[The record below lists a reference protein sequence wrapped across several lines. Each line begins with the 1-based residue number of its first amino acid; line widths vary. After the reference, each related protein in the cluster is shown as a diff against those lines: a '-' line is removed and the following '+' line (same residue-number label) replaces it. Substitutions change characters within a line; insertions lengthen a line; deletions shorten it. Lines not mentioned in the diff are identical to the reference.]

1 MNYCLPYYI
10 TRENVICKQKN
21 SHFHFAIHVA
31 IHTAYWYVK
40 IIHSVFIMKKVRVFS
55 NSNKVELTLSTWELL
70 FIVTSLI
77 KVIRLDKENI
87 KFNYRVYKI
96 IDKISLTLHNI

>member
-1 MNYCLPYYI
+1 
-10 TRENVICKQKN
+10 
-21 SHFHFAIHVA
+21 
-31 IHTAYWYVK
+31 
-40 IIHSVFIMKKVRVFS
+40 MKKVRVFS
-55 NSNKVELTLSTWELL
+55 NSNKVDLTLSTWELL

-77 KVIRLDKENI
+77 KVIRLDKGNI

>member
-1 MNYCLPYYI
+1 
-10 TRENVICKQKN
+10 
-21 SHFHFAIHVA
+21 
-31 IHTAYWYVK
+31 
-40 IIHSVFIMKKVRVFS
+40 MKKVRVFS
-55 NSNKVELTLSTWELL
+55 NSNKVDLTLSTWELL

-77 KVIRLDKENI
+77 KVIRLDKDNI

>member
-1 MNYCLPYYI
+1 
-10 TRENVICKQKN
+10 
-21 SHFHFAIHVA
+21 
-31 IHTAYWYVK
+31 
-40 IIHSVFIMKKVRVFS
+40 MKKVRVFS